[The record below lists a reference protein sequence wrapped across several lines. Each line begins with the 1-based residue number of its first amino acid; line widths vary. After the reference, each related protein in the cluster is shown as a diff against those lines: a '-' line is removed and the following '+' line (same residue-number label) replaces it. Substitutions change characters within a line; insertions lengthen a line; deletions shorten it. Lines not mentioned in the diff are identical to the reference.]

1 MSGLKLT
8 GWLAIGAGVAFF
20 AADAYLFGVMGSAGF
35 TIDMFDLPG
44 TFLPWLFDHQAMY
57 QGLWSLYFV
66 SQALLLLVPWRL
78 GEALR
83 ERSAGVLGAVSVTI
97 AIVGLVFF
105 FATSPVVA
113 SAYHDKVDPGSV
125 LALHDAT
132 ADLGKDLR
140 LFSEVLLGVW
150 LVAVGHQLRVRT
162 GRRPWWTVTVL
173 GGWTLVVAAWK
184 LFDPQM
190 PLEDWLGF
198 LLGAG
203 YVGLGVALLRTR
215 LPVHPSVPTATTP
228 DLEAAGAG
236 P

>member
-20 AADAYLFGVMGSAGF
+20 AADAYLFGVMGPAGF

-44 TFLPWLFDHQAMY
+44 KFLPWLFDHQTMY
-57 QGLWSLYFV
+57 QGLSSLYFV

-78 GEALR
+78 GEA
-83 ERSAGVLGAVSVTI
+83 
-97 AIVGLVFF
+97 
-105 FATSPVVA
+105 
-113 SAYHDKVDPGSV
+113 
-125 LALHDAT
+125 
-132 ADLGKDLR
+132 
-140 LFSEVLLGVW
+140 
-150 LVAVGHQLRVRT
+150 LRVRT

-215 LPVHPSVPTATTP
+215 LPVQSSVPAATRP